1 VTGEGD
7 AYRRS
12 RWRTALGLGVV
23 SALQLGIEILF
34 IKLSRYQFGTLSLG
48 VIGLAMLGV
57 ALAGPLSTALGGNAR
72 AIRRSTLALA
82 PAALLAGA
90 VMFALPGRWIGTGE
104 TNRLIVFCGLA
115 CLIPL
120 ALSSVPVFASMR
132 RERRS
137 VHVYYAASLAGATLG
152 APLAFGLLHLAGDLV
167 AYVAVLGL
175 SVPAVLLLVE
185 RARERTRGTAGAV
198 LVVALAG
205 VLLPGI
211 DGFVHSS
218 SVFART
224 NAFSRID
231 VLSRPDGGFW
241 IRTAG
246 VNAGTGL
253 PGGTV
258 ESPAKKLMEELSA
271 RAFASRPRRVLI
283 LGGGAGRNVVQ
294 ALAMGVEE
302 VVAVDINGMIPEYM
316 EAALPAEQDPY
327 RDPRVRLVVAE
338 GREAASKLGL
348 AIRNG
353 EEEPFDLVYVP
364 ISTLFGSSGHAFTQT
379 YLMTREAM
387 AGYLELLAP
396 GGRVAAFAVDSF
408 RSKVVLATA
417 RALADWGVEAPHDH
431 LAVLHRGHTFLVIG
445 RPDALAG
452 PEEGVFASD
461 TELRDERLDSL
472 EEIAL
477 GERVPALT
485 DDNPF
490 LRNHIL
496 AVDGGAS
503 MFGWK
508 LAFMRDAFRIA
519 ALLLVVGAA
528 IGTGRALP
536 EARIRRGAFLA
547 AFAAMGIAYTAYQTV
562 VIQRLAFLVGHP
574 LLATAIVLPSTLMAT
589 AAGSYWSGRFA
600 EASLARV
607 RLVTTVGLLT
617 FVAALAIVAPGQFLL
632 PGWPSAARVAVA
644 IGIAFPPF
652 LVMGTYFPV
661 VFARAEAEDSKAL
674 VYGWLLNGIGAVVG
688 SVLAIYGSTMF
699 GFSSMFGVAI
709 GLYLSLSCWDVSSRG
724 RAGRVADFG
733 LIAVLSLL
741 LLLGLAALEIAVV
754 ARTSL

>member
-1 VTGEGD
+1 LQVE
-7 AYRRS
+7 RPRV
-12 RWRTALGLGVV
+12 RTALGLGVV

-57 ALAGPLSTALGGNAR
+57 ALAGPLSMVLGGNAR
-72 AIRRSTLALA
+72 AIRRSILALA
-82 PAALLAGA
+82 PAALIAGA
-90 VMFALPGRWIGTGE
+90 VMFAMPGRWTGTGA
-104 TNRLIVFCGLA
+104 TNRLIALCGAA

-137 VHVYYAASLAGATLG
+137 VHVY
-152 APLAFGLLHLAGDLV
+152 LV

-185 RARERTRGTAGAV
+185 NARERALGAAGAAL
-198 LVVALAG
+198 LVAFAA

-211 DGFVHSS
+211 DGFMHSR
-218 SVFART
+218 SVFVRT

-231 VLSRPDGGFW
+231 VLSEPDGGFW

-246 VNAGTGL
+246 INAGTGL

-258 ESPAKKLMEELSA
+258 ESPAKKLMDELSA

-294 ALAMGVEE
+294 ALAMGAEE

-316 EAALPAEQDPY
+316 EAALPAEQNPY

-338 GREAASKLGL
+338 GREAAARIGL

-353 EEEPFDLVYVP
+353 EDEPFDLVYVP

-396 GGRVAAFAVDSF
+396 GGRVAAFAVNHF
-408 RSKVVLATA
+408 RPKVVFAMA

-431 LAVLHRGHTFLVIG
+431 LAVLRREGGFLVIG
-445 RPDALAG
+445 RPDAPVG
-452 PEEGVFASD
+452 PQEGAFADD
-461 TELRDERLDSL
+461 TDLRTERLDSL
-472 EEIAL
+472 EEIAH

-496 AVDGGAS
+496 AAGGMS
-503 MFGWK
+503 SVFGWN
-508 LAFMRDAFRIA
+508 LAFMRDAFRVA

-528 IGTGRALP
+528 IGTRRALP
-536 EARIRRGAFLA
+536 GARVRRGALLV
-547 AFAAMGIAYTAYQTV
+547 AFAAMGVAYTAYQTV

-574 LLATAIVLPSTLMAT
+574 LLATAIVLPSTLLAT
-589 AAGSYWSGRFA
+589 AAGSYWSRHFA
-600 EASLARV
+600 EASLVRF
-607 RLVTTVGLLT
+607 RLVTTLGLLA
-617 FVAALAIVAPGQFLL
+617 FVAALAIVAPSELLL
-632 PGWPSAARVAVA
+632 PSWPSAARLAVA

-661 VFARAEAEDSKAL
+661 VFARAEAEDSGAL

-688 SVLAIYGSTMF
+688 SVLAIYGSTIF
-699 GFSSMFGVAI
+699 GFSTMFGVASV
-709 GLYLSLSCWDVSSRG
+709 LYLSLSCWDVSSRG
-724 RAGRVADFG
+724 RAGRTADFG
-733 LIAVLSLL
+733 LIAVLCLL
-741 LLLGLAALEIAVV
+741 LLAGLAYLEIAVV
-754 ARTSL
+754 ARSGL